1 MNDSVNPCFQVSGVL
16 TFFFFSTKVT
26 LPSSKNLKL
35 SSETKTHKGLFSDE
49 EDSEVR
55 NSFS

>member
-1 MNDSVNPCFQVSGVL
+1 M
-16 TFFFFSTKVT
+16 

-55 NSFS
+55 NSFSQFWKLLHGYDNGNYF